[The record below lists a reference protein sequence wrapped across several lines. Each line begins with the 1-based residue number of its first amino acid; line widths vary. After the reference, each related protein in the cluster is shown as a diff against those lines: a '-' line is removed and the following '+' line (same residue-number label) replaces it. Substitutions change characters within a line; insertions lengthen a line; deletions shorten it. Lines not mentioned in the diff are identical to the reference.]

1 MQTLS
6 KEEFFGKL
14 SKRGRQ
20 KLGHFRNL
28 KTVAPMARA
37 NIKHSSASSQRNTEL
52 HTNSLFTIPITS
64 CVTLNKQTNKQKS
77 QGKQKE
83 KKKEGFQVGPI
94 RIFNTQYKLSP
105 EELN

>member
-6 KEEFFGKL
+6 KEEFLGKL

-28 KTVAPMARA
+28 KPVAPMARA
-37 NIKHSSASSQRNTEL
+37 NIKHSSASSQRITEL

-64 CVTLNKQTNKQKS
+64 CLTLNIQAKITRQAK
-77 QGKQKE
+77 GKDK
-83 KKKEGFQVGPI
+83 GRFSGWTSTY
-94 RIFNTQYKLSP
+94 F
-105 EELN
+105 

>member
-6 KEEFFGKL
+6 KEEFLGKL

-20 KLGHFRNL
+20 ELGHFRNL

-64 CVTLNKQTNKQKS
+64 CLTLNKQTNKNHKAR
-77 QGKQKE
+77 KRKI
-83 KKKEGFQVGPI
+83 FQVGPI
-94 RIFNTQYKLSP
+94 HIFNTQYKLSP

>member
-64 CVTLNKQTNKQKS
+64 CVTLNKQTNKNHKAS
-77 QGKQKE
+77 KRKR
-83 KKKEGFQVGPI
+83 KRKVF
-94 RIFNTQYKLSP
+94 RLDQYVFLIHSINYLLK
-105 EELN
+105 N